1 MKKLLILLLL
11 AVPFICKAQ
20 TDTSNYQ
27 KKIAY
32 CTVEI
37 TQFGSKYF
45 VSIDDDSKTKAS
57 DMEIKDS
64 KGKQIKFTSRIAVL
78 DYITQRGW
86 TLVSSY
92 YPYGKYD
99 NTLGLI
105 FEKPVATNIH

>member
-1 MKKLLILLLL
+1 MKKFLLLL
-11 AVPFICKAQ
+11 LFASPFICKAQ
-20 TDTSNYQ
+20 SDTSNYQ

-45 VSIDDDSKTKAS
+45 VSIDDGTKTKAS
-57 DMEIKDS
+57 DMEVKDN
-64 KGKQIKFTSRIAVL
+64 KGKQIKFASRIAVI
-78 DYITQRGW
+78 DNMTRQGW

-92 YPYGKYD
+92 YKDDKYD

-105 FEKPVATNIH
+105 FERPGTANK